1 MNAYKN
7 ASYVGFV
14 IMIFGLIIA
23 GYGFSFLLELRNL
36 DSNGVKVKG
45 TVVDINEN
53 AIYRS
58 PYVKF
63 TTSEGREITF
73 LSELEVNKDMFSYYV
88 GQEVNVI
95 YNKEN
100 PTDAKIDA
108 FWERNFPQLFL
119 GCFGV
124 VLLFIGFLI
133 RRIMLGKAKRFDESQ
148 RNYR

>member
-63 TTSEGREITF
+63 TTLEGREITF